1 MNEHQQKQNPQ
12 QQQKTITIPNG
23 QSMKTSKTIK
33 IKINSLPEEAKI
45 GNILPGI
52 KNNPIAAP
60 PLCDAGCELLI
71 RKKTF
76 SSQKTK
82 NYFSEDDVTL

>member
-1 MNEHQQKQNPQ
+1 
-12 QQQKTITIPNG
+12 
-23 QSMKTSKTIK
+23 MKTSKTIK

-60 PLCDAGCELLI
+60 PLCDSGCELLI
-71 RKKTF
+71 RKKDVLVTED
-76 SSQKTK
+76 KK
-82 NYFSEDDVTL
+82 YLSEDDVTL